1 LCFWTLKNPKYPELY
16 IKTDHSVTCCAYA
29 KKKKNWMAVGD
40 SHGNIAIYNVQQCIE
55 TGDKKPIAE
64 SKDVENKHND
74 IIWEIQWVLRENGEE
89 RLVSVSGDGRIIEWS
104 LRKGLELTELYQ
116 LKRETNP
123 NHKDVYAGADVEKK
137 TGGMSFINTGGLSI
151 DFPDDG
157 QGINYFTATEDCT
170 ILQCQVS
177 YSEQWMQM
185 FHGHTGPIYK
195 VRCNPFWDEIE
206 NPIFATCSY
215 DWTVRI
221 WSTKD

>member
-1 LCFWTLKNPKYPELY
+1 MKNPKYPELY

-157 QGINYFTATEDCT
+157 
-170 ILQCQVS
+170 
-177 YSEQWMQM
+177 
-185 FHGHTGPIYK
+185 
-195 VRCNPFWDEIE
+195 
-206 NPIFATCSY
+206 
-215 DWTVRI
+215 
-221 WSTKD
+221 